1 MADPKN
7 LPKVHGIRKSY
18 LRNII
23 NVENEVLRLI
33 SNNDPKNENQKLKLL
48 AKKNILLEKIEKV
61 KTLDENVIDLLNG
74 EAMEMELD
82 ESLARNDNF
91 HWLFVKIDM
100 CLKTLENEL
109 RNISLNKRP
118 PSSADSET
126 GNFVALLILAIN
138 AKEII
143 ILQSAHTLKTRTV
156 LIPLQLQIY
165 QTIQTT
171 FSCKPH
177 SAASNFNSPGN
188 LINM

>member
-7 LPKVHGIRKSY
+7 LPKVRGIRKSY
-18 LRNII
+18 LRNVI

-61 KTLDENVIDLLNG
+61 KTLDENIIDLLNG

-100 CLKTLENEL
+100 YLKTLENGL

-126 GNFVALLILAIN
+126 GNFSV
-138 AKEII
+138 
-143 ILQSAHTLKTRTV
+143 
-156 LIPLQLQIY
+156 
-165 QTIQTT
+165 
-171 FSCKPH
+171 
-177 SAASNFNSPGN
+177 ASNPPTPPP
-188 LINM
+188 LPPKVQLKVYLLLLLTKLRL

>member
-7 LPKVHGIRKSY
+7 LPKVRGIRKSY
-18 LRNII
+18 LRNVI

-61 KTLDENVIDLLNG
+61 KTLDENIIDLLNG

-100 CLKTLENEL
+100 CLKTLGNGL

-126 GNFVALLILAIN
+126 GNFSVAFMNCLLLS
-138 AKEII
+138 
-143 ILQSAHTLKTRTV
+143 QVS
-156 LIPLQLQIY
+156 
-165 QTIQTT
+165 
-171 FSCKPH
+171 S
-177 SAASNFNSPGN
+177 G
-188 LINM
+188 

>member
-61 KTLDENVIDLLNG
+61 KTLDENIIDLLNG

-126 GNFVALLILAIN
+126 GNFSV
-138 AKEII
+138 
-143 ILQSAHTLKTRTV
+143 
-156 LIPLQLQIY
+156 
-165 QTIQTT
+165 
-171 FSCKPH
+171 
-177 SAASNFNSPGN
+177 ASNLPSPPTPPSPQRYN
-188 LINM
+188 